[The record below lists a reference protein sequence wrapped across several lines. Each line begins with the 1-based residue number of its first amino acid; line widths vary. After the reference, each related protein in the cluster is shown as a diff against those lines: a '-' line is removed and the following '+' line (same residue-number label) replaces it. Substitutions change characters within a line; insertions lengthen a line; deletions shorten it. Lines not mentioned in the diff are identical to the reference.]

1 MSDVAVLS
9 ESRCLELLQGE
20 EVGRVALCTPDG
32 PAIFPVNFTVADG
45 AVVFR
50 TTAYSVLGTH
60 AWQTRLAV
68 EVDRIDPE
76 RRSGWSVV
84 ASGPGSQ
91 VRPGP
96 ELDEIVRQWN
106 PDPWAG
112 GTRPLYVR
120 MRWDTLSG
128 RQIGPA

>member
-1 MSDVAVLS
+1 VSEIAILS
-9 ESRCLELLQGE
+9 ESRCLELLGGE
-20 EVGRVALCTPDG
+20 AVGRVALCTPDG
-32 PAIFPVNFTVADG
+32 PQIFPVNFTIAESS
-45 AVVFR
+45 VVFR

-60 AWQTRLAV
+60 AWQTRLAF

-96 ELDEIVRQWN
+96 ELEEIVGSWN

-120 MRWDTLSG
+120 LRWDTLSG
-128 RQIGPA
+128 RQIGSF

>member
-1 MSDVAVLS
+1 MSNVAVLA
-9 ESRCLELLQGE
+9 ESRCLELLRGQV
-20 EVGRVALCTPDG
+20 VGRVALCTPDG
-32 PAIFPVNFTVADG
+32 PQVFPVNFTVTDDS
-45 AVVFR
+45 VVFR

-60 AWQTRLAV
+60 AWQTRLAF
-68 EVDRIDPE
+68 EIDQIDHE
-76 RRSGWSVV
+76 RQTGWSVV

-96 ELDEIVRQWN
+96 DLEDIVRTWN

-120 MRWDTLSG
+120 LRWDTLSG
-128 RQIGPA
+128 RRIGPE

>member
-20 EVGRVALCTPDG
+20 EVGRVGLCTPDG
-32 PAIFPVNFTVADG
+32 PAIFPVNFAVAEA

-60 AWQTRLAV
+60 AWQTRLAF

-76 RRSGWSVV
+76 KRSGWSVV

-96 ELDEIVRQWN
+96 ELDQIVHDWN
-106 PDPWAG
+106 PQPWAG

-120 MRWDTLSG
+120 LRWDSLTG